1 MTVTV
6 PALVDFEHDGQSY
19 RRGDPVTVPPVV
31 ASMLARL
38 QRVSIEQGAV
48 VAPPEAP
55 AKRRRGRPRKYER
68 RDLTA
73 G

>member
-1 MTVTV
+1 MQTVTV
-6 PALVDFEHDGQSY
+6 PALVDFEHDGRVY
-19 RRGDPVTVPPVV
+19 RRGDPVTVAPVV

-48 VAPPEAP
+48 VQPTA
-55 AKRRRGRPRKYER
+55 RRRGRPRKYER

-73 G
+73 H